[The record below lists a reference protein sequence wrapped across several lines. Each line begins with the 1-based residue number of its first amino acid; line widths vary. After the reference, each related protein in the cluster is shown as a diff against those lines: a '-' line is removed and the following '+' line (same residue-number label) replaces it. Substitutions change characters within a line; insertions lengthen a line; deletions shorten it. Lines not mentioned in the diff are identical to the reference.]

1 MVRNGNRGV
10 IARSFD
16 ADRLNDL
23 VNHPAIRPYVGGD
36 PEAYLDLSHLIADDK
51 NIALL
56 GDHGGFFATW
66 TAPHTYEVHT
76 FILPEGRGRAAYELA
91 REGRDYMTSHG
102 ANHLWTRV
110 QRGAENVKR
119 FTLAAGFTPCGEQV
133 LDLGAG
139 PTTYDLF
146 QWRAECP

>member
-119 FTLAAGFTPCGEQV
+119 FTLAGGFKPCGEQV

-139 PTTYDLF
+139 PTTYDLCH
-146 QWRAECP
+146 WRAE